1 MEPSRANCDQI
12 NADHEARIVKL
23 EKTAVEHTQEFRLVI
38 QHIDK
43 SMEAQRQEFSAML
56 ERQLAAAFDRLR
68 VELEAKID
76 ASHRYLEAKIDAS
89 HRDLEAKIDAS
100 HRDLE
105 AKIDASHR
113 DLEAKIDATGRNL
126 EAKIATLEKLLWGA
140 IVIVVTMFGI
150 AVTIFGSLGR

>member
-1 MEPSRANCDQI
+1 MKEPSRANCDQI

-89 HRDLEAKIDAS
+89 HRDLEAKIA
-100 HRDLE
+100 
-105 AKIDASHR
+105 ASHR

>member
-89 HRDLEAKIDAS
+89 HRDLEAKIA
-100 HRDLE
+100 
-105 AKIDASHR
+105 ASHR